1 MVAPNKEIHLAIF
14 FSFVAL
20 VMLSITGCSFVR
32 HSIAALRSTDHFV
45 PNQNDPR
52 VLYETGAKDFA
63 DKIVTFLPSAIQQVE
78 DKQYR
83 PFVEIVKVHICA
95 SRKSFYRMYG
105 ADVRAGVLIKL
116 FLSPRI
122 FDEKDEIIKL
132 YLIHELS
139 HLHLLQQLGVYKYS
153 RLPFWFKEGLAT
165 YASGGGGAHT
175 VTEKQATDFIRSGKH
190 FFPNETGGFIFQK
203 TPSDRGFEPHMFYRQ
218 SMLFIMYLSSINEW
232 EFRKFLLSVENGEQ
246 FSTALRQAYN
256 KNLEELWDDFLQ
268 KINET
273 G

>member
-105 ADVRAGVLIKL
+105 ADVRARVLTKL

-122 FDEKDEIIKL
+122 FDEEDEIIKL

-139 HLHLLQQLGVYKYS
+139 HLHLLQQLGV
-153 RLPFWFKEGLAT
+153 
-165 YASGGGGAHT
+165 
-175 VTEKQATDFIRSGKH
+175 
-190 FFPNETGGFIFQK
+190 
-203 TPSDRGFEPHMFYRQ
+203 
-218 SMLFIMYLSSINEW
+218 
-232 EFRKFLLSVENGEQ
+232 
-246 FSTALRQAYN
+246 
-256 KNLEELWDDFLQ
+256 
-268 KINET
+268 
-273 G
+273 